1 MTNST
6 DMSTYVVNKVTQ
18 ATKRQDKKV
27 NLLNKTSLAWLVVH
41 MQIRLHFGHHIGE
54 FVLMDALLPSSEKWR
69 RDDDG

>member
-1 MTNST
+1 
-6 DMSTYVVNKVTQ
+6 MSTYVVDKVTQ

-41 MQIRLHFGHHIGE
+41 MQIRLHLGHHVGE
-54 FVLMDALLPSSEKWR
+54 FVLLDALYPSAGKWR